1 MPSRKYR
8 EDLDGPELARYFIY
22 RIPKR
27 VQTRPSISARR
38 ACTGSNSVYTGISIL
53 ELLCPLRGD
62 IRTASEEEEMKETNS
77 G

>member
-1 MPSRKYR
+1 MGQS
-8 EDLDGPELARYFIY
+8 LARYFIY

-38 ACTGSNSVYTGISIL
+38 PAPARTVYKYTGISIL

-77 G
+77 S